1 MRRVQVLALAL
12 ILSACGRE
20 SPETGARGTASSSSP
35 YTADS
40 EKRAREDGLEGTNSG
55 SELEAPRLIP
65 AVKNQLELMSRGSKI
80 QTENLTAYKNLAS
93 DLVTSMQ
100 ADLYRVGFADS
111 GQFRALSDSV
121 LDDLGG
127 GSGTA
132 AGPEPSDAE
141 VKEHV
146 ARMRRLLQVYQ
157 QTMKGAANKL

>member
-1 MRRVQVLALAL
+1 MRLVQLFALAV

-20 SPETGARGTASSSSP
+20 TPETGARGAASASP

-40 EKRAREDGLEGTNSG
+40 KDRAREDGLEGTNSG

-65 AVKNQLELMSRGSKI
+65 AVRNQLDLMSSGSRTS
-80 QTENLTAYKNLAS
+80 TENMTAYKNLVS

-111 GQFRALSDSV
+111 GQFRALTDSV

-127 GSGTA
+127 GSGTSA
-132 AGPEPSDAE
+132 TGPEPSQ
-141 VKEHV
+141 VKQHV
-146 ARMRRLLQVYQ
+146 TRMRRLLDSYQ

>member
-1 MRRVQVLALAL
+1 MRRVQLLALACF
-12 ILSACGRE
+12 LSACGRE
-20 SPETGARGTASSSSP
+20 SPESGASRAASSSP

-40 EKRAREDGLEGTNSG
+40 ESRAREEGLEGTHSG

-65 AVKNQLELMSRGSKI
+65 AVKNQLELMSTSS
-80 QTENLTAYKNLAS
+80 QTNTENLTAYKNMVS

-121 LDDLGG
+121 LADIGG
-127 GSGTA
+127 GTGTA
-132 AGPEPSDAE
+132 AGPEPSE

-146 ARMRRLLQVYQ
+146 ARMRRLLELYQ

>member
-1 MRRVQVLALAL
+1 MRPVQFLALAL

-20 SPETGARGTASSSSP
+20 RPETGARGTASASP

-65 AVKNQLELMSRGSKI
+65 AVKNQLELMSRGSHNNE
-80 QTENLTAYKNLAS
+80 ENLTAYKNLAS

-111 GQFRALSDSV
+111 GQFKALSDSV
-121 LDDLGG
+121 LHDIEGG
-127 GSGTA
+127 AGTA
-132 AGPEPSDAE
+132 AGPEPPE
-141 VKEHV
+141 VKPHV
-146 ARMRRLLQVYQ
+146 ARMRRLLELYQ
-157 QTMKGAANKL
+157 QTMKEAANKL

>member
-1 MRRVQVLALAL
+1 MRRVQFLALAI
-12 ILSACGRE
+12 ILSACTRE
-20 SPETGARGTASSSSP
+20 SPESGARGAASSSP

-40 EKRAREDGLEGTNSG
+40 ENRAREDGVEGTNSG

-65 AVKNQLELMSRGSKI
+65 AVRNQLELMSGGS
-80 QTENLTAYKNLAS
+80 QTSTENLTAYKNLAS

-121 LDDLGG
+121 LADIGG
-127 GSGTA
+127 GTGTA
-132 AGPEPSDAE
+132 AGPEPSE
-141 VKEHV
+141 VKRHV
-146 ARMRRLLQVYQ
+146 ARMRRLLELYQ

>member
-1 MRRVQVLALAL
+1 MRPVQFLALAL

-20 SPETGARGTASSSSP
+20 RPETGARGTASASP

-65 AVKNQLELMSRGSKI
+65 AVKNQLELMSRGSHI
-80 QTENLTAYKNLAS
+80 NTENLTAYKNLAS

-121 LDDLGG
+121 LRDIGG
-127 GSGTA
+127 GAGTA
-132 AGPEPSDAE
+132 AGPEPSE
-141 VKEHV
+141 VKPHV
-146 ARMRRLLQVYQ
+146 ARMRRLLELYQ
-157 QTMKGAANKL
+157 QTMKDAANRL

>member
-1 MRRVQVLALAL
+1 MRPVQFLALAL
-12 ILSACGRE
+12 VLSACGRE
-20 SPETGARGTASSSSP
+20 SPETGARGTASAPP

-40 EKRAREDGLEGTNSG
+40 ENRTRENDLEGG
-55 SELEAPRLIP
+55 AELEAPRLIP
-65 AVKNQLELMSRGSKI
+65 AVRNQLELMSRDSQI
-80 QTENLTAYKNLAS
+80 NRENLTAYRNLAS

-100 ADLYRVGFADS
+100 TDLYRVSYADS

-127 GSGTA
+127 GTGTA
-132 AGPEPSDAE
+132 AGPEPSK

-146 ARMRRLLQVYQ
+146 ARMRRLLELYQ